1 MAIVTMLRREA
12 SALPLPLLISA
23 TRGRKLHGLRVES
36 SNQNVVRECHCLRK
50 KYELLKIMGGY
61 SHLMLVGGLE
71 HGFYF
76 SRYWECHHPN

>member
-12 SALPLPLLISA
+12 SALPLLIA
-23 TRGRKLHGLRVES
+23 TRTWRKLHGLRVES
-36 SNQNVVRECHCLRK
+36 SNQNVVRECHRK

>member
-12 SALPLPLLISA
+12 SALPLLISA
-23 TRGRKLHGLRVES
+23 TRTWRKLHGLRVES

-50 KYELLKIMGGY
+50 IYELLKIMGGY

-76 SRYWECHHPN
+76 SRYGECHHPN